1 MCFLYHD
8 FPFCSFFFVR
18 GKPGSVYA
26 IFWLFSPKVQTLGAE
41 LQMYRHRRET
51 HEHCNTLG
59 SFLSTIQKRSHS
71 NIRAQNY
78 QARSKCLCFKT
89 VLLFSVLQKRWRWGA
104 SFLFSFFVRL
114 VLLVR
119 KTTWFFSSLLLKL
132 STLNAVQREF
142 LISFIISLI
151 SNDNLCFLVCI
162 FSYWS
167 RIH

>member
-1 MCFLYHD
+1 
-8 FPFCSFFFVR
+8 
-18 GKPGSVYA
+18 
-26 IFWLFSPKVQTLGAE
+26 
-41 LQMYRHRRET
+41 MYRHRRET

-151 SNDNLCFLVCI
+151 SNDTLCI
-162 FSYWS
+162 FGLHFQLLVKNSLSSSTSVRQLKTFYKPRRTLSFHWQFQWMLETS
-167 RIH
+167 MRSLSAFC